1 MTDTRYLVHGVF
13 WDGPAPAPAPAPAP
27 RTAPAPGSGQPD
39 GGLPVLRLQ
48 DPDGNFTNITLDAGT
63 RLGFKLAAGGK
74 SCLGRHLVHGPADRD
89 HILCPERGPAVKG
102 SQCERCFVLDDS
114 RLVHDFHRGGRVP
127 SGLRAYVMQPHWL
140 YIATFAGK
148 ASKVG
153 TASNPRKWNRLASR
167 ARRGP
172 LHRTR
177 RGRPRGPDS

>member
-13 WDGPAPAPAPAPAP
+13 WDGPA
-27 RTAPAPGSGQPD
+27 RRAPGSGQPD

-48 DPDGNFTNITLDAGT
+48 DPDGNFTDITLDAGT

-114 RLVHDFHRGGRVP
+114 RLFTTSTAAAGSP
-127 SGLRAYVMQPHWL
+127 RACAP
-140 YIATFAGK
+140 I
-148 ASKVG
+148 
-153 TASNPRKWNRLASR
+153 
-167 ARRGP
+167 
-172 LHRTR
+172 
-177 RGRPRGPDS
+177 